1 MTCTLWA
8 LVLHMPL
15 LVEEQLGDGYV
26 IYVDHRNILLG
37 GELTL
42 SVLALSA
49 TLPHVSGLF
58 SL

>member
-1 MTCTLWA
+1 
-8 LVLHMPL
+8 MPL

-42 SVLALSA
+42 RVLALSA